1 MKFEWDSKKDQTN
14 RIKHGIG
21 FDEAKA
27 LFESETNY
35 LEIFDDTHVGI
46 EERFIAVGPIRR
58 GLVVV
63 VWTERKDEIVRIIS
77 ARFATRQE
85 AELYREYMEAK

>member
-1 MKFEWDSKKDQTN
+1 MRFEWDSTKERAN
-14 RIKHGIG
+14 RNKHGIG

-27 LFESETNY
+27 LFESETDY
-35 LEIFDDTHVGI
+35 LEIFDDTHVGV

-63 VWTERKDEIVRIIS
+63 VWTERKEEIIRMIS
-77 ARFATRQE
+77 ARFATRKE
-85 AELYREYMEAK
+85 AALYLAYMEAK